1 MSVSYLIAFD
11 KKLKEENYYVGD
23 LYISKQSLTFDEAYA
38 VLCATGLVNSI
49 ENITNNNDIINAV
62 KNILTSNTFGGLI
75 DLIKGYQK
83 NGYLGK
89 KAIGIYADSVE
100 AAATLA
106 SVTGAWI
113 KGGDTELY
121 AYGGSGGY
129 YHFHN
134 IGRTIHIW
142 YGSKIA

>member
-1 MSVSYLIAFD
+1 MDY
-11 KKLKEENYYVGD
+11 GD

-38 VLCATGLVNSI
+38 VLCAAGLVNSI

-62 KNILTSNTFGGLI
+62 KNILTNNTFD
-75 DLIKGYQK
+75 DLIEVLKEYQK

-106 SVTGAWI
+106 SVTGAFI
-113 KGGDTELY
+113 DDTAIGLVGM
-121 AYGGSGGY
+121 GGSGGY
-129 YHFHN
+129 YHFHDLKHK
-134 IGRTIHIW
+134 IHIW
-142 YGSKIA
+142 YGSKIV

>member
-1 MSVSYLIAFD
+1 MDY
-11 KKLKEENYYVGD
+11 GD

-38 VLCATGLVNSI
+38 VLCAAGLVNSI

-83 NGYLGK
+83 NGYFSSK
-89 KAIGIYADSVE
+89 VMGIYADSVE

-106 SVTGAWI
+106 VVTGAFI
-113 KGGDTELY
+113 DNADVGLVGM
-121 AYGGSGGY
+121 GGSGGY
-129 YHFHN
+129 YHFHDFN
-134 IGRTIHIW
+134 HKIHIW
-142 YGSKIA
+142 YGSKLA